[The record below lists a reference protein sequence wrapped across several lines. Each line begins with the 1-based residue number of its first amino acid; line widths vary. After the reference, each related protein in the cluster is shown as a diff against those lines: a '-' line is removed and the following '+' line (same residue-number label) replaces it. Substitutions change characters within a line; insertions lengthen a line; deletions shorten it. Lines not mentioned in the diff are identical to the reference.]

1 VSKTIILLGP
11 SGAGKSST
19 AKLLSE
25 TLSCPC
31 LDCDKAIE
39 AKTGQSIAALF
50 KEHGEERFR
59 AIENQLLDELLAQKN
74 LMPQVIACGGGL
86 PIGDGNMEK
95 LKILGQTI
103 YLTAQVETLAKRIG
117 SQDSRPLLA
126 ANEPEQLTEK
136 IRQLLTRRQKIY
148 EQAHL
153 TIDTDAK
160 TVAEVVA
167 EIQRILTNTTL

>member
-1 VSKTIILLGP
+1 
-11 SGAGKSST
+11 
-19 AKLLSE
+19 
-25 TLSCPC
+25 
-31 LDCDKAIE
+31 
-39 AKTGQSIAALF
+39 
-50 KEHGEERFR
+50 
-59 AIENQLLDELLAQKN
+59 
-74 LMPQVIACGGGL
+74 
-86 PIGDGNMEK
+86 MEK

-136 IRQLLTRRQKIY
+136 IRALLTRRQKIY

>member
-1 VSKTIILLGP
+1 LSRNIILLGP

-25 TLSCPC
+25 KLSRPC
-31 LDCDKAIE
+31 LDCDRTIE
-39 AKTGQSIAALF
+39 ERAGQSIATLF
-50 KEHGEERFR
+50 KEQGEQAFR
-59 AIENQLLDELLAQKN
+59 AMENQLLDELLAQEN
-74 LMPQVIACGGGL
+74 DNQVIACGGGL

-95 LKILGQTI
+95 LKNLGQTI
-103 YLTAQVETLAKRIG
+103 YLSAQVETLAKRIG
-117 SQDSRPLLA
+117 SQGSRPLLA
-126 ANEPEQLTEK
+126 ADQPEQLTDK
-136 IRQLLTRRQKIY
+136 IRELLTRRSKIY

-153 TIDTDAK
+153 TINTEAK